1 MKPPKVLDVVKMSIS
16 REGAVAVAVG
26 GSFVSLFLF
35 CEKTQNQNFF
45 EGLFLSMPY
54 NALSER
60 I

>member
-1 MKPPKVLDVVKMSIS
+1 MSIS

-35 CEKTQNQNFF
+35 CEKRQNQNFF